1 MRSIPIDFDAPTY
14 ARAIAA
20 CGGTE
25 EALWLE
31 YYRELGALVRGAG
44 ARVVGHVDLVRLFS
58 GEEGRDLR
66 TWGGGEV
73 WGEVKKVLGEVRRG
87 GGWLECNTSGL
98 RKGLGEPYPG
108 RVVAEVGFFLSLS
121 SLQGWVLF
129 F

>member
-1 MRSIPIDFDAPTY
+1 MRSIPIDFDAATY
-14 ARAIAA
+14 QRAIDA

-31 YYRELGALVRGAG
+31 YYRELGGLVRGAR

-66 TWGGGEV
+66 VCWGGRV
-73 WGEVKKVLGEVRRG
+73 WEAVVAVLREVRRG

-108 RVVAEVGFFLSLS
+108 RVVAEVSLFK
-121 SLQGWVLF
+121 GEGKGEKG
-129 F
+129 